1 MTPGPYTGPRKRAKG
16 KIGAT
21 TVSYTLPSNCV
32 KAGATFD
39 LRIKTTTPRRRRH
52 ARARLTSVTFKLD
65 AKTLKRDRRKPF
77 TVTVKT
83 TGLAVGSRHTLR
95 AGVRARVARGKGKR
109 PAARRKTLKG
119 SFRIC

>member
-1 MTPGPYTGPRKRAKG
+1 VKPYTGPRKRVRG

-21 TVSYTLPSNCV
+21 TVSFTLPKNCV
-32 KAGATFD
+32 QSGATFGI
-39 LRIKTTTPRRRRH
+39 RIKTTTPRRRRR

-77 TVTVKT
+77 SVTVKT
-83 TGLAVGSRHTLR
+83 TGLAAGSRHTVR

-109 PAARRKTLKG
+109 PKTRRKTLKG